1 MWSDLQLL
9 LGFNAGLILLGG
21 LIKRVLLESS
31 AAEGIT
37 PLNFIQDVYQ
47 VQKLRAKMGA

>member
-21 LIKRVLLESS
+21 LLKRVLDSGS
-31 AAEGIT
+31 AAGG
-37 PLNFIQDVYQ
+37 PSLNFFQDVYQ
-47 VQKLRAKMGA
+47 VGGRGAGRL